1 MATIDIYNLSG
12 AKVGT
17 FDLADEI
24 FGAVNEDLLWEAV
37 KHYRA
42 GQHRGTHAT
51 KARWQVSGSGK
62 KLWKQK
68 GTGRARIGSIRSPLW
83 RHGGT
88 VHGPVPRSYDY
99 AFPRKKLLGALRS
112 ALASKFAD
120 GKLTVVNAFD
130 VKEPKTKEFRAALE
144 ALKVESTVLIVE
156 APNAANRNLEL
167 SARNIEGL
175 ELIPGNEVHPYHLLR
190 YDRVIFSHPAIEK
203 LQLTLKDT
211 LPKRQRKAAKEKT
224 KARRRRRLLRGSACG
239 MKKRRRWPDEIRI
252 PDHSPSG
259 DHRKRFGDQG
269 KPEHAGLPGGSG
281 SDEDGSEA
289 GGADDFQSQ
298 SAFRPHGDVSG
309 KRAAAREVCRLS
321 TRLEEGV
328 CTAAGGREDAGVR
341 AEFVRQQKAGSSGS
355 LREPSDKV
363 SRL

>member
-1 MATIDIYNLSG
+1 MATIDIHDLSG
-12 AKVGT
+12 KKVGT

-112 ALASKFAD
+112 ALAAKFAD
-120 GKLTVVNAFD
+120 GKLIVVNTFELKDA
-130 VKEPKTKEFRAALE
+130 KTKQFRAVLD
-144 ALKVESTVLIVE
+144 ALKVDKTVLIVDV
-156 APNAANRNLEL
+156 PNSANRNLEL
-167 SARNIEGL
+167 SARNIKGL
-175 ELIPGNEVHPYHLLR
+175 ELVPGNEVHPYHLLR

-203 LQLTLKDT
+203 LQLTLKNSVS
-211 LPKRQRKAAKEKT
+211 KRQHQAAEEKEEGAKKASAAPRKRTRHEKAA
-224 KARRRRRLLRGSACG
+224 
-239 MKKRRRWPDEIRI
+239 
-252 PDHSPSG
+252 
-259 DHRKRFGDQG
+259 
-269 KPEHAGLPGGSG
+269 
-281 SDEDGSEA
+281 
-289 GGADDFQSQ
+289 
-298 SAFRPHGDVSG
+298 
-309 KRAAAREVCRLS
+309 EV
-321 TRLEEGV
+321 
-328 CTAAGGREDAGVR
+328 A
-341 AEFVRQQKAGSSGS
+341 
-355 LREPSDKV
+355 
-363 SRL
+363 

>member
-130 VKEPKTKEFRAALE
+130 LKEPKTKEFRTALE

-156 APNAANRNLEL
+156 APKAANRNLEL
-167 SARNIEGL
+167 SSRNIEGL
-175 ELIPGNEVHPYHLLR
+175 ELISGNEVHPYHLLR

-211 LPKRQRKAAKEKT
+211 LPKSHRRAPKGDDGAKKATASPRKRVRHEKAA
-224 KARRRRRLLRGSACG
+224 
-239 MKKRRRWPDEIRI
+239 
-252 PDHSPSG
+252 
-259 DHRKRFGDQG
+259 
-269 KPEHAGLPGGSG
+269 
-281 SDEDGSEA
+281 
-289 GGADDFQSQ
+289 
-298 SAFRPHGDVSG
+298 
-309 KRAAAREVCRLS
+309 EV
-321 TRLEEGV
+321 
-328 CTAAGGREDAGVR
+328 A
-341 AEFVRQQKAGSSGS
+341 
-355 LREPSDKV
+355 
-363 SRL
+363 

>member
-1 MATIDIYNLSG
+1 MATIDIHDLSG
-12 AKVGT
+12 KKVGT

-99 AFPRKKLLGALRS
+99 AVPRKKLLGALRS

-120 GKLTVVNAFD
+120 GKLTIVNAFEL
-130 VKEPKTKEFRAALE
+130 KESKTKAFRAVLD
-144 ALKVESTVLIVE
+144 ALKVEKTVLIVDV
-156 APNAANRNLEL
+156 PNSGNRNLEL
-167 SARNIEGL
+167 SARNIKGL

-203 LQLTLKDT
+203 LQLTLKDS
-211 LPKRQRKAAKEKT
+211 LPKRQHKPEAEKEDEGAKKASASPRKRTRHEKAA
-224 KARRRRRLLRGSACG
+224 
-239 MKKRRRWPDEIRI
+239 
-252 PDHSPSG
+252 
-259 DHRKRFGDQG
+259 
-269 KPEHAGLPGGSG
+269 
-281 SDEDGSEA
+281 
-289 GGADDFQSQ
+289 
-298 SAFRPHGDVSG
+298 
-309 KRAAAREVCRLS
+309 EV
-321 TRLEEGV
+321 
-328 CTAAGGREDAGVR
+328 A
-341 AEFVRQQKAGSSGS
+341 
-355 LREPSDKV
+355 
-363 SRL
+363 